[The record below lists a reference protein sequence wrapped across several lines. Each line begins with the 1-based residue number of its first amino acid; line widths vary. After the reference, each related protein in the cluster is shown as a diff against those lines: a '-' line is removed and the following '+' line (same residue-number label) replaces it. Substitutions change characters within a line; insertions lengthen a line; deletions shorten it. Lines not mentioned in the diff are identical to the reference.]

1 VDASEDFIPGGGGDQ
16 FNPKVGVIW
25 NPFPNTTIRGA
36 VFRTYKRILL
46 TDQTLEPTQVAGF
59 NQFFDEFVATDAW
72 RWGVAIDQKLLS
84 SLFAGAE
91 FANRWFDYPFLI
103 PRQDGSIELTERG
116 GEEWTV
122 SAYGFWTPLSRIALR
137 AEYAYESLKND
148 ISFDGTFPLKL
159 HTHRVPIGI
168 SYFDPNG
175 VSAIMSATYWN
186 QDGRFERLSTLEE
199 ETGSNQFWT
208 VDLSLNYRIPKRH
221 GMVTLGVTNLFDE
234 DFRYFAA
241 DFNNPSIQPDRMIY
255 GRIAFAW
262 P

>member
-1 VDASEDFIPGGGGDQ
+1 
-16 FNPKVGVIW
+16 
-25 NPFPNTTIRGA
+25 
-36 VFRTYKRILL
+36 
-46 TDQTLEPTQVAGF
+46 
-59 NQFFDEFVATDAW
+59 
-72 RWGVAIDQKLLS
+72 
-84 SLFAGAE
+84 
-91 FANRWFDYPFLI
+91 
-103 PRQDGSIELTERG
+103 
-116 GEEWTV
+116 
-122 SAYGFWTPLSRIALR
+122 LR